1 MMEAE
6 TCKREVVA
14 SRPQACVETLSVRFA
29 KRGLIESARLEAEE
43 QRKTEAETR
52 AQAPCSYRL
61 SLFSEG
67 MIRGVYRRGKDTMN
81 ADDLLR
87 YVSECRE
94 IRRREKNFDNC
105 PSIYEQ
111 ASEGLESR
119 PAERSVTVADK
130 KPRREAKLASI
141 NVPGIIKERFPAW
154 FNLAKGKND
163 REKRFPLSAF
173 ASIVAICI
181 CMMMIVLSAFMVTSA
196 ESKISKL
203 NSEVATLNTEIKDLE
218 ADLRSG
224 SDLME
229 IRRIAVEEY
238 GMVEAEY
245 LKKDYITLEGED
257 RVEAFEKE
265 ERRGIGLSAILSALG
280 LKK

>member
-1 MMEAE
+1 MEAE
-6 TCKREVVA
+6 TCRREVVA
-14 SRPQACVETLSVRFA
+14 SRPQACVDTLSVRFA
-29 KRGLIESARLEAEE
+29 KRGLIESARLEAEQ

-111 ASEGLESR
+111 ASEGLEHR
-119 PAERSVTVADK
+119 PAELSVTVAEER
-130 KPRREAKLASI
+130 PRRAI
-141 NVPGIIKERFPAW
+141 NLNPISVWNIIKERYPSW
-154 FNLAKGKND
+154 INSKKGKND
-163 REKRFPLSAF
+163 REKKVPVSAF
-173 ASIVAICI
+173 ASIVAICG

-203 NSEVATLNTEIKDLE
+203 NSEVATLNAEIEDLE

-238 GMVEAEY
+238 GMVEVEY
-245 LKKDYITLEGED
+245 LKMDYITLEGED
-257 RVEAFEKE
+257 RVEAFGKE